1 MTENAKFGIFLC
13 LAAVLIVLQVQ
24 MWKRLQQRH
33 AELTRDLM
41 PHGTALLIPF
51 REFLRAWR
59 SPEMRAV
66 FTEDIHLRIRAWL
79 MVVLAIA
86 ILVLG
91 AV

>member
-1 MTENAKFGIFLC
+1 MTENTKFGIFLC
-13 LAAVLIVLQVQ
+13 LAAALIALQVQ
-24 MWKRLQQRH
+24 IWNRLQQRH
-33 AELTRDLM
+33 TQLARALM

-51 REFLRAWR
+51 REFLRAWK

-66 FTEDIHLRIRAWL
+66 FAEDVHLSIRAWL

-91 AV
+91 AA